1 MADINFKY
9 DTPEISALRAIKP
22 LVVEIQNR
30 DSISFTA
37 ALNKAVKEL
46 GYVNYATYRLD
57 SMSASIVQRHI

>member
-9 DTPEISALRAIKP
+9 DTPEIGALRAIKP

>member
-9 DTPEISALRAIKP
+9 DTPEIGALRAIKP
-22 LVVEIQNR
+22 LVVEIQTR
-30 DSISFTA
+30 EEISFTV

>member
-9 DTPEISALRAIKP
+9 DTPEIGALRAIKP

-30 DSISFTA
+30 DSISFTT
-37 ALNKAVKEL
+37 ALNKAVREL

>member
-9 DTPEISALRAIKP
+9 DTPEIGALRAIKP
-22 LVVEIQNR
+22 LVIEIQTREEIN
-30 DSISFTA
+30 FTA

-46 GYVNYATYRLD
+46 GYINYATYRLD

>member
-9 DTPEISALRAIKP
+9 DTPEIGALRAIKP

-37 ALNKAVKEL
+37 ALNKAVREL
-46 GYVNYATYRLD
+46 GYINYATYRLD

>member
-1 MADINFKY
+1 MIHQ
-9 DTPEISALRAIKP
+9 IGALRAIKP

-30 DSISFTA
+30 EEISFTA

>member
-9 DTPEISALRAIKP
+9 NTPEIGALRAIKP

-30 DSISFTA
+30 EEINFTA